1 MGNTYKFD
9 RMFIPLYT
17 QTLTI
22 CLHDTQAQNDKILI
36 MLPDFRVRQRDYL
49 LEISRALTQELDRE
63 KLLARILKIAIEMLA
78 GQAGIIALKQT
89 EGWRVAAAH
98 GIAPAFLSY
107 LAPLLAEEKVAELDV
122 RELNRMLKEL
132 TYTASMGL
140 LNGTALPLA
149 AHGQVIGV
157 IFIFRNY
164 PDLFTPNDRVL
175 LQSFANQ
182 AAIAVYNAQLYGQ
195 VSYEKQRLDALLDS
209 AADGILILNADH
221 TIERVNLA
229 FEKLYNRSRAEITGR
244 QHNEII
250 RWAVEPQGKTLEEAI
265 ANGWPLTPNATL
277 YVEGDLKRPEPPPI
291 PIGVTYAP
299 LLSSEGK
306 LRNVIVSVRDIT
318 HFRTAEEI
326 KSTFI
331 SIVSH
336 ELRTPVAL
344 IKGYAS
350 TLRRDDAKW
359 DKHTISDSLAVIEE
373 EADRLSK
380 MIDDLLDA
388 SRLQAGGL
396 SLNRADV
403 SLSTVAG
410 RVAERFASQSTKHK
424 IVAEFPEK
432 FPVILADETRIEQVI
447 ANLVSNSLKYATH
460 GEIRISGSVRPEQ
473 VIVCVSDEGPGI
485 EAKDLPHI
493 FDRFYRSTNAV
504 KQTKGA
510 GLGLYLARAII
521 EAHGGRIWADASTG
535 FPPSGT
541 MRRAQ
546 SDSSAQRPKP
556 DSGARIC
563 FSLPR

>member
-1 MGNTYKFD
+1 
-9 RMFIPLYT
+9 
-17 QTLTI
+17 
-22 CLHDTQAQNDKILI
+22 

-49 LEISRALTQELDRE
+49 LEISRALTQELDLE
-63 KLLARILKIAIEMLA
+63 KLLARILRIAIEMLA
-78 GQAGIIALKQT
+78 GQAGIIALK
-89 EGWRVAAAH
+89 EDGWHVAAAH

-107 LAPLLAEEKVAELDV
+107 LTPLLAEENVRELNV
-122 RELNRMLKEL
+122 NELNRMLKEL

-149 AHGQVIGV
+149 AQGQVIGM
-157 IFIFRNY
+157 IFIFRSY

-175 LQSFANQ
+175 LQSFADQ
-182 AAIAVYNAQLYGQ
+182 AAIAVFNARLYGQ

-209 AADGILILNADH
+209 AADGILILNADL
-221 TIERVNLA
+221 TIERVNDA
-229 FEKLYNRSRAEITGR
+229 FERMYGKTNDELVNLA
-244 QHNEII
+244 HDDVL
-250 RWAVEPQGKTLEEAI
+250 RWSNPPQGSTLDEAI
-265 ANGWPLTPNATL
+265 TNGWPLTPNATL
-277 YVEGDLKRPEPPPI
+277 YVEGDLERPLPPPLPVGI
-291 PIGVTYAP
+291 TYAP
-299 LLSSEGK
+299 LLSNDSK
-306 LRNVIVSVRDIT
+306 LRNIIVSVRDIT
-318 HFRTAEEI
+318 HFRTADEI

-336 ELRTPVAL
+336 ELRTPVTL

-359 DKHTISDSLAVIEE
+359 DKRTISDSLAVIEE

-396 SLNRADV
+396 SLNRGDV
-403 SLSTVAG
+403 LLPTIAK
-410 RVAERFASQSTKHK
+410 RVAEKLGMQSKQHT
-424 IVAEFPEK
+424 IVADFPEK
-432 FPVILADETRIEQVI
+432 FPVLLADETRIEQVLI
-447 ANLVSNSLKYATH
+447 NLVSNALKYTPK
-460 GEIRISGSVRPEQ
+460 GEIKISGQVRPEQ
-473 VIVCVSDEGPGI
+473 VILCVSDQGPGI

-510 GLGLYLARAII
+510 GLGLYLARAIV
-521 EAHGGRIWADASTG
+521 EAHGGRIWVD
-535 FPPSGT
+535 
-541 MRRAQ
+541 
-546 SDSSAQRPKP
+546 PKP

>member
-1 MGNTYKFD
+1 
-9 RMFIPLYT
+9 
-17 QTLTI
+17 
-22 CLHDTQAQNDKILI
+22 
-36 MLPDFRVRQRDYL
+36 MLPDFRIHQRDYL
-49 LEISRALTQELDRE
+49 LEIVRLLTEELDLE
-63 KLLARILKIAIEMLA
+63 KLLERILRISVEMLA
-78 GQAGIIALKQT
+78 GQAGLIALKES

-98 GIAPAFLSY
+98 RIQPAFLSY
-107 LAPLLAEEKVAELDV
+107 LEPLLGEEKVRELDV
-122 RELNRMLKEL
+122 RELNRMLKDL
-132 TYTASMGL
+132 TYTASLGL
-140 LNGTALPLA
+140 LNGTGLPLA

-164 PDLFTPNDRVL
+164 PDLFTPNDRIL
-175 LQSFANQ
+175 LQSFADQ
-182 AAIAVYNAQLYGQ
+182 AAIAVFNAQLYGQ

-209 AADGILILNADH
+209 AADGILILHADH
-221 TIERVNLA
+221 TVERCNTA
-229 FEKLYNRSRAEITGR
+229 FEKLFGKTREEVVGKLHS
-244 QHNEII
+244 EII
-250 RWAVEPQGKTLEEAI
+250 QWAKEPQGTTLEEAERG
-265 ANGWPLTPNATL
+265 GWPLTPNATL
-277 YVEGDLKRPEPPPI
+277 YVEGDLKRPLPPPL
-291 PIGVTYAP
+291 PVGVSYAP
-299 LLSSEGK
+299 LLAEEGNAPASSSDK
-306 LRNVIVSVRDIT
+306 RLRNIVVTVRDIT

-359 DKHTISDSLAVIEE
+359 DRKVISESLAVIEE
-373 EADRLSK
+373 EADRLSR

-403 SLSTVAG
+403 SLPALAS
-410 RVAERFASQSTKHK
+410 RVAERFTTQSKKHT
-424 IVAEFPEK
+424 IATDFPDK
-432 FPVILADETRIEQVI
+432 FPVILADEPRIEQVI
-447 ANLVSNSLKYATH
+447 ANLVSNSLKYAPK
-460 GEIRISGSVRPEQ
+460 GEIKISGSVRPEQ
-473 VIVCVSDEGPGI
+473 VVVCVSDEGPGI

-521 EAHGGRIWADASTG
+521 EAHGGRIWPD
-535 FPPSGT
+535 
-541 MRRAQ
+541 
-546 SDSSAQRPKP
+546 PKP

>member
-1 MGNTYKFD
+1 
-9 RMFIPLYT
+9 
-17 QTLTI
+17 
-22 CLHDTQAQNDKILI
+22 
-36 MLPDFRVRQRDYL
+36 MLPDFRIRQRDYL
-49 LEISRALTQELDRE
+49 LELSRALTQELDLE
-63 KLLARILKIAIEMLA
+63 KLLARVLKISIEMLA
-78 GQAGIIALKQT
+78 GQAGLIALKEQD
-89 EGWRVAAAH
+89 GWRVATAH

-107 LAPLLAEEKVAELDV
+107 LTPLLAEENVRELDV

-149 AHGQVIGV
+149 THGQVIGV
-157 IFIFRNY
+157 IFIFRSY
-164 PDLFTPNDRVL
+164 PDLFTQNDRLL
-175 LQSFANQ
+175 LQSFADQ
-182 AAIAVYNAQLYGQ
+182 AAIAVYNARLYGQ

-221 TIERVNLA
+221 TIERSNIS
-229 FEKLYNRSRAEITGR
+229 FEKLFGEPRDQLVGKGHS
-244 QHNEII
+244 EII
-250 RWAVEPQGKTLEEAI
+250 RWVREPQGKTLEEAE
-265 ANGWPLTPNATL
+265 AGGWPLTPNATL
-277 YVEGDLKRPEPPPI
+277 YVEGDLERPLPPSLPV
-291 PIGVTYAP
+291 GVTYAP
-299 LLSSEGK
+299 LLSADGK
-306 LRNVIVSVRDIT
+306 LRNIIASVRDIT
-318 HFRTAEEI
+318 HFRTADEI

-359 DKHTISDSLAVIEE
+359 DKATISDSLAVIEE
-373 EADRLSK
+373 EADRLSR

-388 SRLQAGGL
+388 SRLQAGGM

-403 SLSTVAG
+403 SLESLAH
-410 RVAERFASQSTKHK
+410 RVAERFASQSKKHN
-424 IVAEFPEK
+424 IITDFSEK

-447 ANLVSNSLKYATH
+447 VNLVSNALKYAPE
-460 GEIRISGSVRPEQ
+460 GEIRISGRSRPEQ

-493 FDRFYRSTNAV
+493 FDRFYRSTKAV
-504 KQTKGA
+504 KNTKGA

-521 EAHGGRIWADASTG
+521 EAHGGRIWAD
-535 FPPSGT
+535 
-541 MRRAQ
+541 
-546 SDSSAQRPKP
+546 PKP

>member
-1 MGNTYKFD
+1 
-9 RMFIPLYT
+9 
-17 QTLTI
+17 
-22 CLHDTQAQNDKILI
+22 

-49 LEISRALTQELDRE
+49 LEISRALTQELDLE
-63 KLLARILKIAIEMLA
+63 KLLTRILRIAIEMLA
-78 GQAGIIALKQT
+78 GQAGIIALKE

-107 LAPLLAEEKVAELDV
+107 LTPLLAEDNVRELDV
-122 RELNRMLKEL
+122 SELNRMLKEL

-149 AHGQVIGV
+149 THGQVIGV

-164 PDLFTPNDRVL
+164 QDLFTPNDRVL
-175 LQSFANQ
+175 LQSFADQ
-182 AAIAVYNAQLYGQ
+182 AAIAVFNARLYGQ

-209 AADGILILNADH
+209 AADGILILNADL
-221 TIERVNLA
+221 TIERVNDA
-229 FEKLYNRSRAEITGR
+229 FERMYGKTHDELAKLSHDEVIC
-244 QHNEII
+244 
-250 RWAVEPQGKTLEEAI
+250 WARNPQGETLNEAI

-277 YVEGDLKRPEPPPI
+277 YVEGDLERPLPPPL

-299 LLSSEGK
+299 LLSHDGK
-306 LRNVIVSVRDIT
+306 LRNIIASVRDIT
-318 HFRTAEEI
+318 HFRTADEI
-326 KSTFI
+326 KATFI

-359 DKHTISDSLAVIEE
+359 DKSTISDSLAVIEE

-396 SLNRADV
+396 SLNRGDV
-403 SLSTVAG
+403 SLPLLAK
-410 RVAERFASQSTKHK
+410 RVAERFTTQSNKHT
-424 IVAEFPEK
+424 ITAEFPEK
-432 FPVILADETRIEQVI
+432 FPIVVADETRVEQVVS
-447 ANLVSNSLKYATH
+447 NLVSNALKYALQGKIKIT
-460 GEIRISGSVRPEQ
+460 GAVRPEQ

-493 FDRFYRSTNAV
+493 FDRFYRSTKAV
-504 KQTKGA
+504 KHTKGA
-510 GLGLYLARAII
+510 GLGLYLARAIV
-521 EAHGGRIWADASTG
+521 EAHGGRIWAD
-535 FPPSGT
+535 
-541 MRRAQ
+541 
-546 SDSSAQRPKP
+546 PKP